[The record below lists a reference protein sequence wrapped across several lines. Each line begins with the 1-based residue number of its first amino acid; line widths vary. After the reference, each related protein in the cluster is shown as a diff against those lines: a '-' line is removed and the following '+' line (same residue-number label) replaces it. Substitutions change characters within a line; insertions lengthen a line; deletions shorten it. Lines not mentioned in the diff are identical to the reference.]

1 MTFISRNGTRAL
13 GTLTRTLTVN
23 APRASTSAHPVSK
36 SIAASVQQLQ
46 FDTKPCRCFATQ
58 TRVVRQQ
65 VSTAQYTIGKLDTKT
80 YQIVS
85 DKAMERLS
93 EYLEEL
99 LEDTEG
105 LDKGYDV
112 EYSVSSCGKSGVL
125 TLKLGDKGTYVINK
139 QPPNKQIWL
148 SSPTSGPKRYDYD
161 TNHDVWFYHRDG
173 RRLRDLLAEELKV
186 ALGRDD
192 IEVDLDE
199 SAER

>member
-1 MTFISRNGTRAL
+1 MTSYSRRAL
-13 GTLTRTLTVN
+13 NTLVRRTVTLQ
-23 APRASTSAHPVSK
+23 APKASTSTLPAVWTT
-36 SIAASVQQLQ
+36 AATSTRPQLAQ
-46 FDTKPCRCFATQ
+46 PCRCFATQ
-58 TRVVRQQ
+58 TRPVRQQ

-99 LEDTEG
+99 LEETEG
-105 LDKGYDV
+105 LDKGFDV
-112 EYSVSSCGKSGVL
+112 EYSSGVL

-173 RRLRDLLAEELKV
+173 RRLRDLLTEELRV
-186 ALGRDD
+186 ALGRND

-199 SAER
+199 SPER